1 MIRRKVE
8 HLLKKQLSKK
18 EITILIG
25 ARQVGKTTVIKKI
38 ISELRGKGNKVVFFN
53 LDFESD
59 ARYFESQELL
69 LKKIRLELGDSPGY
83 VFVDEI
89 QRKEDAGRFLK
100 GIYDLDLP
108 YKFVVTGSGSL
119 QLKEKISES
128 LTGRKRLIEMH
139 PVSFEEF
146 VDYKTKY
153 KYSDRLEL
161 FYEVSSEKMDSLL
174 SEYLAYGSYPQL
186 ITENNQQQ
194 KKEII
199 NEIFTSYITRDIT
212 YLLGVRSPDK
222 FVLFIQLLAV
232 QRGSIINYA
241 RLASDINISV
251 ETLKRYLWFAEHTF
265 VIYVVTPFYTN
276 NKKELT
282 KSPTIYFNDLGM
294 NNFARNEFGRIN
306 KTTGGFVFQNFV
318 FQLLQQKYDNV
329 TDRICYWRT
338 KDKAEVDFV
347 IRQVD
352 KIFPI
357 EVKFTHLK
365 KPTISRSYRSF
376 IEKYQPQQGYIIN
389 LSLDEEVNIGVTR
402 VSIIPYWKL
411 L

>member
-128 LTGRKRLIEMH
+128 LTGRKRLIEMY

-153 KYSDRLEL
+153 KYSDRLE
-161 FYEVSSEKMDSLL
+161 
-174 SEYLAYGSYPQL
+174 
-186 ITENNQQQ
+186 
-194 KKEII
+194 
-199 NEIFTSYITRDIT
+199 
-212 YLLGVRSPDK
+212 
-222 FVLFIQLLAV
+222 
-232 QRGSIINYA
+232 
-241 RLASDINISV
+241 
-251 ETLKRYLWFAEHTF
+251 
-265 VIYVVTPFYTN
+265 
-276 NKKELT
+276 
-282 KSPTIYFNDLGM
+282 
-294 NNFARNEFGRIN
+294 
-306 KTTGGFVFQNFV
+306 
-318 FQLLQQKYDNV
+318 
-329 TDRICYWRT
+329 
-338 KDKAEVDFV
+338 
-347 IRQVD
+347 
-352 KIFPI
+352 
-357 EVKFTHLK
+357 
-365 KPTISRSYRSF
+365 
-376 IEKYQPQQGYIIN
+376 
-389 LSLDEEVNIGVTR
+389 
-402 VSIIPYWKL
+402 
-411 L
+411 

>member
-38 ISELRGKGNKVVFFN
+38 MGELRAKGSKVVFFN

-89 QRKEDAGRFLK
+89 QRKENAGRFLK

-161 FYEVSSEKMDSLL
+161 FYEVSPEKLDSLL

-186 ITENNQQQ
+186 ITENDQQQ

-232 QRGSIINYA
+232 QYGFIINYT

-276 NKKELT
+276 N
-282 KSPTIYFNDLGM
+282 
-294 NNFARNEFGRIN
+294 
-306 KTTGGFVFQNFV
+306 
-318 FQLLQQKYDNV
+318 
-329 TDRICYWRT
+329 
-338 KDKAEVDFV
+338 
-347 IRQVD
+347 
-352 KIFPI
+352 
-357 EVKFTHLK
+357 
-365 KPTISRSYRSF
+365 
-376 IEKYQPQQGYIIN
+376 
-389 LSLDEEVNIGVTR
+389 
-402 VSIIPYWKL
+402 
-411 L
+411 

>member
-89 QRKEDAGRFLK
+89 QRKENAGRFLK

-161 FYEVSSEKMDSLL
+161 FYEVSPEKLDSIL

-186 ITENNQQQ
+186 ITENDQQQ

-232 QRGSIINYA
+232 QSGFNINYT
-241 RLASDINISV
+241 RL
-251 ETLKRYLWFAEHTF
+251 E
-265 VIYVVTPFYTN
+265 
-276 NKKELT
+276 
-282 KSPTIYFNDLGM
+282 
-294 NNFARNEFGRIN
+294 
-306 KTTGGFVFQNFV
+306 
-318 FQLLQQKYDNV
+318 
-329 TDRICYWRT
+329 
-338 KDKAEVDFV
+338 
-347 IRQVD
+347 
-352 KIFPI
+352 
-357 EVKFTHLK
+357 
-365 KPTISRSYRSF
+365 
-376 IEKYQPQQGYIIN
+376 
-389 LSLDEEVNIGVTR
+389 
-402 VSIIPYWKL
+402 
-411 L
+411 